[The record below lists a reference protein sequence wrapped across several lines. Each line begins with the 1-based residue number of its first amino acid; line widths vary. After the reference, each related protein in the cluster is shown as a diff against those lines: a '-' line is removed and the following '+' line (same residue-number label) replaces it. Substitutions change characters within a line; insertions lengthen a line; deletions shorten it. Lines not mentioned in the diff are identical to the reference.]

1 MARLRFLF
9 LMLIAPCAFAATE
22 GDALITVAEGKIV
35 HGKDITAQTV
45 PAFSRLKEGE
55 TLMLAKGSRLRLV
68 YFANGRQE
76 TWEGPGKLE
85 IGSTS
90 GKSAD
95 LPSAAVVQLPE
106 VLVRQMSKTPVEGG
120 QGRAGMTRL
129 RAIIPPDAV
138 AKVEETY
145 RQLRSTTA
153 ANDLNPELYALSAW
167 LEMRAYS
174 RVEQLIADLRTNRPD
189 DVQAMELAKLY
200 ERTVRESREAAAK

>member
-1 MARLRFLF
+1 MFHLRFL
-9 LMLIAPCAFAATE
+9 LLILIAPYAMAATE

-35 HGKDITAQTV
+35 HGKDVSGQAV

-55 TLMLAKGSRLRLV
+55 SLTLTKGSRLRVV
-68 YFANGRQE
+68 YFASGRQE

-85 IGSTS
+85 IGSTG
-90 GKSAD
+90 GKSGD
-95 LPSAAVVQLPE
+95 LRNGVAVQLPD

-129 RAIIPPDAV
+129 RAIVSPDAV

-145 RQLRSTTA
+145 RQLRSATTA
-153 ANDLNPELYALSAW
+153 SDLNPEMYALSAW

-174 RVEQLIADLRTNRPD
+174 RVEQVIGDLRASRSAD
-189 DVQAMELAKLY
+189 GQAMELADLY
-200 ERTVRESREAAAK
+200 ERALRQGQAAAR